1 MNTAELKANAKE
13 QLRGKW
19 AVAIG
24 TVLVA
29 NILIDSDVMYKVSE
43 KFGLIGL
50 SISCSLISL
59 FLGGV
64 ISVGLCKFLLDMT
77 TKREEPRFEALFS
90 QFNIYLK
97 TLGLNILITLS
108 VCIGTI
114 LFIVPGII
122 VGLMFSQ
129 SYYILSEDPSK
140 SITQCIKESVDMM
153 NGHKWDL
160 FYLEL
165 TFIGWWLLTAITV
178 GIAGLWVAPYV
189 KVTETNFYLSIKN
202 N

>member
-13 QLRGKW
+13 QLRGKL
-19 AVAIG
+19 AVAIA

-77 TKREEPRFEALFS
+77 TKREEPRFETLFS

>member
-19 AVAIG
+19 AVALG

-77 TKREEPRFEALFS
+77 TKREEPRFETLFS